1 MQAVVNVNAK
11 RRADEIE
18 KVFNTSAPT
27 PAPLYHINT
36 PKKPKES
43 LPP

>member
-1 MQAVVNVNAK
+1 MQAVVKVNAK

-27 PAPLYHINT
+27 PPLYHINT